1 MKVLIVLIPPFK
13 AYHIQ
18 FACIISLNKLRDGK
32 ESQIDSLTNKLGN
45 SNSTTILLIFL
56 LILILNQSY
65 PQTHTAD

>member
-45 SNSTTILLIFL
+45 SNSTTIL
-56 LILILNQSY
+56 
-65 PQTHTAD
+65 